1 MVDIQGKQP
10 TRFEYMQQMGGMG
23 AGLGGLLAPM
33 FGGMQNSFDEANPYL
48 QKMQGATDRYM
59 NPYINAGRGAMG
71 TLQDQYN
78 SLINDPG
85 ALMGRL
91 GAGYK
96 QSPGYQYN
104 VDQATRASNNA
115 ASAGGFVGSPQQQA
129 QMAKQIGGM
138 ASQDYDKY
146 MNNAMGLYGTGLQGM
161 GNINQMGFNASTQ
174 GMNSVN
180 DMLKTQ
186 AQLAYANANN
196 QNQSEGGMFG
206 GLGGLLGAGLGF
218 MSPIPGGAAMGAKL
232 GSGLFR

>member
-1 MVDIQGKQP
+1 MVDTITKQP
-10 TRFEYMQQMGGMG
+10 NRFDFMQQMGGIG
-23 AGLGGLLAPM
+23 AGFGWLLSPM
-33 FGGMQNSFDEANPYL
+33 FGQHNGFDEANPYL
-48 QKMQGATDRYM
+48 QQMQGGIDKYM

-78 SLINDPG
+78 NLINDPG
-85 ALMGRL
+85 ALMGKF

-129 QMAKQIGGM
+129 QMAKQIGGI

-146 MNNAMGLYGTGLQGM
+146 MQNAMGLYGTGLQGM

-174 GMNSVN
+174 GMNSLN
-180 DMLKTQ
+180 DMLKMQ
-186 AQLAYANANN
+186 AQLAYSNANN
-196 QNQSEGGMFG
+196 QNQSEGGMMS
-206 GLGGLLGAGLGF
+206 GLGGLLGAGAGF
-218 MSPIPGGAAMGAKL
+218 MFGGPGGALAGGKL
-232 GSGLFR
+232 GSGLFG